1 MKKTINREHIEG
13 RIYDHNLEIKV
24 TGANSKV
31 PNTTYIRGK
40 IDVATD
46 EDCCNVI
53 SVTFTYVTEKTSK
66 GGNNNTFTA
75 LKNIIENGK
84 TILNNGKDEATM
96 VSIDTALALND
107 FISER
112 AITAENPKG
121 FVSAKEN
128 NGGFLRIVS
137 KLDQNESKRNVFEV
151 DMLINGV
158 RLIEADETR
167 DIPNDYLIVKGAVF
181 NFKNDIL
188 PVEFSVRSKEGISYF
203 ESLEASPSN
212 MIFTKVWGSITSE
225 TKINTKEEQS
235 AFGDAVV
242 TTYEKKVK
250 DWQITGAAT
259 YPYEIGDAEHGIT
272 VEEIQKALADREVL
286 KAKKEQDYEAY
297 QAQKSV
303 SAGPSNAGVSAAAG
317 GFIF

>member
-137 KLDQNESKRNVFEV
+137 KLDQNESKR
-151 DMLINGV
+151 
-158 RLIEADETR
+158 
-167 DIPNDYLIVKGAVF
+167 K
-181 NFKNDIL
+181 
-188 PVEFSVRSKEGISYF
+188 
-203 ESLEASPSN
+203 
-212 MIFTKVWGSITSE
+212 FT
-225 TKINTKEEQS
+225 
-235 AFGDAVV
+235 A
-242 TTYEKKVK
+242 YE
-250 DWQITGAAT
+250 
-259 YPYEIGDAEHGIT
+259 
-272 VEEIQKALADREVL
+272 L
-286 KAKKEQDYEAY
+286 KATCISISTSKYA
-297 QAQKSV
+297 
-303 SAGPSNAGVSAAAG
+303 
-317 GFIF
+317 